1 MGKSFAEGPVLGSE
15 KIAKKVKG
23 KGGWGD
29 AARKGGGMEEP
40 SLEALMQAGLISVV
54 CAAIILSNL
63 FIVAAYLMYRGKLLL
78 YVLNIMF
85 MMLTLAVPA

>member
-1 MGKSFAEGPVLGSE
+1 
-15 KIAKKVKG
+15 
-23 KGGWGD
+23 
-29 AARKGGGMEEP
+29 MEEP

-85 MMLTLAVPA
+85 MMLTLAVTERAYSQRSSASVPFVRSPYVNYVY

>member
-1 MGKSFAEGPVLGSE
+1 
-15 KIAKKVKG
+15 
-23 KGGWGD
+23 
-29 AARKGGGMEEP
+29 MEEP

-85 MMLTLAVPA
+85 MMLTLAVPSVTERACSQRSSASVPFVRSPYVNYVY

>member
-1 MGKSFAEGPVLGSE
+1 
-15 KIAKKVKG
+15 
-23 KGGWGD
+23 
-29 AARKGGGMEEP
+29 MEEP

-85 MMLTLAVPA
+85 MMLTLAVQRNRASVLSALERIRTLRSIPLRELCILRKIFF